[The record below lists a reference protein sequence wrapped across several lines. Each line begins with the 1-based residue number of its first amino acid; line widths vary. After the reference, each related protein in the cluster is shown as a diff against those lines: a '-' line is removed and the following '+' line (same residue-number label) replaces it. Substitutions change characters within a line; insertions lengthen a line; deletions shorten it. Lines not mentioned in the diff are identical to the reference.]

1 MGRNRLVTTIVVCVF
16 IFSTLFLVNPLQMT
30 NVKAVTHAHIPS
42 GAGNNTTAEDAAGAP
57 YDSGPSGD
65 FEVIWSPLNNP
76 HIIEDNYT
84 VEMGWTLII
93 EQGCDIRIDPD
104 IRLIVHGGLIADGG
118 ILGITFSSNRF
129 PKTPGDWS
137 GIYIDGG
144 FLNSMINCDL
154 GYSKNGV
161 YFSNNGMLGGGIQD
175 SSIHHNS
182 NYGIYMDFV
191 MGGPWVSRND
201 IYNCNYGVY
210 SRSSSLQLNANNVFN
225 NSYGVYLGIVPGMGP
240 IGPSLTQNNIT
251 NNKVDGVHVAGEM
264 PSIQQNYISHND
276 QHGVYIEDDPSVIFP
291 WSWLQDNFLEDN
303 IMAGI
308 WVQGTVTNIMNN
320 TIMNGTYGIYAN
332 GSADIWVEDSRIE
345 KNGVNGEGI
354 SFQNSFGNITTTTI
368 SFGRRGIYSNNS
380 FFNVTNSV
388 IGNWGTNGVFAQG
401 GSQIYMENSTMLS
414 PAGSSFTIEQD
425 SHVTTLNTT
434 FDKQSVICDLLS
446 NLTVKW
452 WVHIKVNESDGD
464 PAKGAL
470 VWLNNTFGANVF
482 QGMTD
487 TQGFIRW
494 IKVTEYI
501 QGFGG
506 IDYDPHFAAA
516 INGSEYGVSFADIDS
531 YMVIYID
538 LGVIKDFQ
546 VSLIPGWNMISIP
559 LNQSNTSLGEVLK
572 SIVGNYKAVQWF
584 NATDLQDHWKHNLVG
599 KPFGNDLFDLH
610 HRMGMWIY
618 MYSPDTLLVQGDLL
632 PTTDTP
638 LYTGWNFVGYPSLT
652 TRTVA
657 DALSSIAGQYDAVWY
672 YNASDSADHWK
683 GDNDGDLTEMKA
695 GEGYFI
701 HATQDTMW
709 TLDGI

>member
-1 MGRNRLVTTIVVCVF
+1 MGRNRSGTVIVVCVF
-16 IFSTLFLVNPLQMT
+16 VFSTLFLVNPLQMT
-30 NVKAVTHAHIPS
+30 TVKAVTHANIPS

-57 YDSGPSGD
+57 YDSGPSGN

-144 FLNSMINCDL
+144 FLNSMSNCDL

-161 YFSNNGMLGGGIQD
+161 YFSNNGMLGGGIQN
-175 SSIHHNS
+175 SKIHDNT

-191 MGGPWVSRND
+191 MGGPWVSKND
-201 IYNCNYGVY
+201 IYNCSYGVY
-210 SRSSSLQLNANNVFN
+210 SRSSSLQLNANNVSN
-225 NSYGVYLGIVPGMGP
+225 NGYGVYLGIIPGMGP
-240 IGPSLTQNNIT
+240 IGPSLVLNNIT
-251 NNKVDGVHVAGEM
+251 NNRFDGVHVAGEM
-264 PSIQQNYISHND
+264 PSIQQNYISHNGK
-276 QHGVYIEDDPSVIFP
+276 HGVYIEDDPSVIFP
-291 WSWLQDNFLEDN
+291 GSWLQDNFLEDN

-332 GSADIWVEDSRIE
+332 GTADIWVEDSLIE
-345 KNGVNGEGI
+345 KSSFGGEGI
-354 SFQNSFGNITTTTI
+354 TLINSFGNITTTTI
-368 SFGRRGIYSNNS
+368 KFGDYGISSDGSVLNITESRIESLWNNV
-380 FFNVTNSV
+380 NAN
-388 IGNWGTNGVFAQG
+388 G
-401 GSQIYMENSTMLS
+401 GSEIYIENSTMVS
-414 PAGSSFTIEQD
+414 SSDSSFVIQGD
-425 SHVTTLNTT
+425 SHITTLNTT
-434 FDKQSVICDLLS
+434 FDKESVLTDPLS
-446 NLTVKW
+446 NLTVMW

-464 PAKGAL
+464 PAQGAL
-470 VWLNNTFGANVF
+470 VWLNNSLGANVF

-487 TQGFIRW
+487 SQGVIRW

-506 IDYDPHFAAA
+506 IDYDTHFAAA
-516 INGSEYGVSFADIDS
+516 VNGSEYGVTFSDID
-531 YMVIYID
+531 YYKTIYID
-538 LGVIKDFQ
+538 LGSIKDFQ
-546 VSLIPGWNMISIP
+546 VPLIAGWNMISIP
-559 LNQSNTSLGEVLK
+559 LNQSDTSLGEVLK
-572 SIVGNYKAVQWF
+572 TILGNYKAVQWYDG
-584 NATDLQDHWKHNLVG
+584 NSQDHWKHNLVG
-599 KPFGNDLFDLH
+599 KPFGNDLFDIH

-618 MYSPDTLLVQGDLL
+618 MYFSDTLLVQGDLL
-632 PTTDTP
+632 TTTDTP
-638 LYTGWNFVGYPSLT
+638 LYSGWNFVGYPSLT
-652 TRTVA
+652 TRTVG
-657 DALSSIAGQYDAVWY
+657 DALTSIAGQYDAVWY
-672 YNASDSADHWK
+672 YNASDSGDHWK
-683 GDNDGDLTEMKA
+683 SDIDGDLTHMKA

-701 HATQDTMW
+701 HATQDTIW